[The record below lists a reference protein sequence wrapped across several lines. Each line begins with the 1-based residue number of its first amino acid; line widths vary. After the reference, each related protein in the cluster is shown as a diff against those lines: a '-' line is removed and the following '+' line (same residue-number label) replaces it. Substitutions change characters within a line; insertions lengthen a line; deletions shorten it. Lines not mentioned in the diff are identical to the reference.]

1 MRGEI
6 PALTESFF
14 QLMSLKQGKVCP
26 LFRLPWLAFFLIM
39 CITCRDV
46 STLNYRIL
54 DKNYNSPNPHEGKL
68 K

>member
-1 MRGEI
+1 MRREI
-6 PALTESFF
+6 LALNERFF

-39 CITCRDV
+39 CIICRDV

-54 DKNYNSPNPHEGKL
+54 NKNYKSAAI
-68 K
+68 

>member
-1 MRGEI
+1 MRREVL
-6 PALTESFF
+6 ALTERFF

-26 LFRLPWLAFFLIM
+26 LFPLTWLAFFLIM

-54 DKNYNSPNPHEGKL
+54 NKNYKSAVI
-68 K
+68 